1 MISNITG
8 SELAFLAGLLGGA
21 ILVTIL
27 YEVFEVLL
35 LPRRVRSPVRLVR
48 VFFRSTWALWSGI
61 GSRIGPVDRRAN
73 FLSLYG
79 PLSMVLLVVAW
90 GCGLILGFGFLEWA
104 LAYSLKPVPTILSEM
119 YLSGTTFFTLGYGDF
134 TPHTGPAK
142 LVAVAEAGT
151 GFGFIAVVIGYL
163 PVLYQLFSQRE
174 AKVIQL
180 DARAGSPPCAA
191 TLLLRHSS
199 GSGVEAL
206 DRLLEV
212 WEAWGSEMIESHLSY
227 PMLSYYRSQHD
238 NESWLAAVTAIMDT
252 CAILLVGLKGRQAFH
267 ARMTFAISRLAIT
280 ELARIFQTPIRSL
293 EIDRL
298 TTDGF
303 VKLESVLN
311 GAGLQFEDQTAEDK
325 LKALR
330 NTYEPFLNGLSQYL
344 LLPLP
349 PWFADERDLDNWQN
363 SPRGRTAKQLV
374 ESE

>member
-1 MISNITG
+1 M
-8 SELAFLAGLLGGA
+8 AFLLGLLGIV
-21 ILVTIL
+21 ILATIL

-35 LPRRVRSPVRLVR
+35 LPRRVRSPVRFVR
-48 VFFRSTWALWSGI
+48 VFFRSTWAVWSGI
-61 GSRIGPVDRRAN
+61 GNRIGPVDRRAN

-79 PLSMVLLVVAW
+79 PLSMVLLVLLWAF
-90 GCGLILGFGFLEWA
+90 GLIVGFGLLEWA
-104 LAYSLKPVPTILSEM
+104 LAHSLQPVPTILSQM
-119 YLSGTTFFTLGYGDF
+119 YLSGTTFFTLGYGDS
-134 TPHTGPAK
+134 TPHTRPAK

-191 TLLLRHSS
+191 TLLSRHSREN
-199 GSGVEAL
+199 GVEAL

-212 WEAWGSEMIESHLSY
+212 WEGWCSEIIESHLSY

-252 CAILLVGLKGRQAFH
+252 CAILLVGLKERKAFH

-293 EIDRL
+293 EFDRL
-298 TTDGF
+298 PPEGF
-303 VKLESVLN
+303 VKLQSILN
-311 GAGLQFEDQTAEDK
+311 GAGLQFEDETAEDK
-325 LKALR
+325 LRALR

-349 PWFADERDLDNWQN
+349 PWFADDRDLDNWQN